1 MKTARYFW
9 IGFLSLLLFW
19 VFIIIFGVSTGK
31 AQHWL
36 GGLAGLI
43 VSCGVGWLYFTRVI
57 RPLDYVIEYL
67 NVFARKRVPA
77 DLETGLLPVW
87 ADFTENLTKFM
98 DDFKL
103 FRAELDDTHK
113 LIMYS
118 SKETTQSYDALV
130 KSSKEQNDKARAVT
144 NALED
149 INNNVANLA
158 QNVQELV
165 STAEESSAAMEEMAA
180 SVTQVAKN
188 AMNVA
193 TLSEAT
199 VKKAIESGEIV
210 NDTIRGI
217 NSIGSTIS
225 NLTAVINNL
234 GAKSEKIGV
243 IIKTIN
249 NISKQTNLLALNA
262 AIEAARAGEHGKGF
276 SVVAEEIRKLADDS
290 SRSTTEISLLISGI
304 QDEVK
309 NAIQSSESGRQQI
322 EDEITK
328 AQGAEAAVK
337 DIISNISQV
346 TNNMKEINIA
356 TQEQKA
362 GSDQIVKGVEY
373 VSTLTQQISQA
384 IQEQTQSTMLATRD
398 VNKISKDIGQN
409 LASLEALSILTNSIT
424 EQSHAILKA
433 SSKFFKHED
442 LAAHND

>member
-9 IGFLSLLLFW
+9 LCFTPLFIFW
-19 VFIIIFGVSTGK
+19 IIIAAFGITHS
-31 AQHWL
+31 HL
-36 GGLAGLI
+36 YYIIGGAVGFI
-43 VSCGVGWLYFTRVI
+43 VSFLVGLYFYRKVF
-57 RPLDYVIEYL
+57 RPIDYIIEYL
-67 NVFARKRVPA
+67 NDFAQARVPREL
-77 DLETGLLPVW
+77 D
-87 ADFTENLTKFM
+87 ENLIPHFAGFTDNLKGFM
-98 DDFKL
+98 DDFRT
-103 FRAELDDTHK
+103 FRAELEDTHK

-130 KSSKEQNDKARAVT
+130 KSSKEQNEKAQAVT
-144 NALED
+144 GNLED
-149 INNNVANLA
+149 INSNVGKLA

-188 AMNVA
+188 AMSVA
-193 TLSEAT
+193 ELSEAT

-304 QDEVK
+304 QEEVK
-309 NAIQSSESGRQQI
+309 NAIQSSESGRKQI
-322 EDEITK
+322 ENEIAK

-337 DIISNISQV
+337 DIIANISQV

-373 VSTLTQQISQA
+373 VSGLTQKISQA

-409 LASLEALSILTNSIT
+409 LTSLEALSILTNSIT
-424 EQSHAILKA
+424 EQSQAIIRA
-433 SSKFFKHED
+433 SEKFFKQDEKSG
-442 LAAHND
+442 A